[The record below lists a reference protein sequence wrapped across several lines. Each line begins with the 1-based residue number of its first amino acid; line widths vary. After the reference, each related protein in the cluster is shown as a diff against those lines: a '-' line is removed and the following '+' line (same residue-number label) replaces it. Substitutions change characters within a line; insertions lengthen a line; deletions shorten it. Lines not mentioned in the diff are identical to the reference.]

1 MDKQVIFKS
10 ALNGFEKTAVLK
22 YIDELNSQFA
32 EKESQFQQQT
42 NEWEK
47 EKESLMD
54 QVASLGVFSRELQKK
69 LDAEKQKQQE
79 AEAGSAD
86 LKEQLRKLQQE
97 NEEKEQELIM
107 QREQN
112 RLIRDQAQTVEIK
125 SKKYDE
131 AAASIGDVILE
142 ARQEASRINA
152 DARSKADLI
161 VAQAQEKAAQIVA
174 DAKNDLCDIQKQMDE
189 LREQFFAIRKQ
200 MNASV
205 SLLNEQFDRIEAEMT
220 ADGAENSFLEEENG
234 EEGFAEAEKTSEE
247 GKAEHPLKSILEQ
260 AAASA
265 QKAQL
270 GERAK
275 QLQDLGQKVKETVK
289 ESMNMMEKL

>member
-47 EKESLMD
+47 EKENLMD

-174 DAKNDLCDIQKQMDE
+174 DAKNDLCDIQKQKDE

-220 ADGAENSFLEEENG
+220 ADREENG
-234 EEGFAEAEKTSEE
+234 EEGFAETEKTSEE